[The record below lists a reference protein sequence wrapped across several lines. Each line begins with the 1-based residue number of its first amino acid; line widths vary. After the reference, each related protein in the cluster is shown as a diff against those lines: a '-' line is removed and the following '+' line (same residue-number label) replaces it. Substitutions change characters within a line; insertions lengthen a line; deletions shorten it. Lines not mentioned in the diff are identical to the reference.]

1 MACSLSVQFT
11 RLKNWGNHS
20 TATGHEI
27 DDHIAFTARKLRLMN
42 AGTQFAFS
50 LLFNY

>member
-11 RLKNWGNHS
+11 RLKNWEI

-27 DDHIAFTARKLRLMN
+27 DDHITFTARKVRLMN
-42 AGTQFAFS
+42 AGTQFVFS
-50 LLFNY
+50 LLFSY